1 MQRRTVVCSLAAAGL
16 ATAQPAWLWAAE
28 PTAPPEVQAALP
40 GARLQ
45 GQGRLRFFGLHVYDA
60 RLWVGPDYPRET
72 PASEDFARHP
82 LALELAYA
90 RALDGIKIAERAI
103 VEMER
108 VAKLPPAQSEAWLA
122 FMKQA
127 FPDVKAGDRITGL
140 QLPGTASRFF
150 HNAKPGPELR
160 DAEFTQRFFAIW
172 LGPQTSEPT
181 LRAALLG
188 GKP

>member
-1 MQRRTVVCSLAAAGL
+1 MHRRTVLRAGMACGLAAAAPVAL
-16 ATAQPAWLWAAE
+16 HAAE
-28 PTAPPEVQAALP
+28 AAVPPEVQAALP

-45 GQGRLRFFGLHVYDA
+45 GQGRLRFFGLHIYDA
-60 RLWVGPDYPRET
+60 RLWVGPDYPREA

-82 LALELAYA
+82 LALELDYA
-90 RALDGIKIAERAI
+90 RALDGAKIAERAI

-108 VAKLPPAQSEAWLA
+108 VSKLAPAQAEAWLA
-122 FMKQA
+122 LMKQA

-140 QLPGTASRFF
+140 QAPGASARFF
-150 HNAKPGPELR
+150 VNARPSAELR

-172 LGPQTSEPT
+172 LGPQTSEPK

-188 GKP
+188 SKP